1 MTRKVLVI
9 GLGLIGGSIA
19 LALQKA
25 PETKIIGYDMDAQ
38 TREHAKTL
46 NIVHEIVAD
55 PLAVAAEVDVIIF
68 GTPVNAT
75 LDWMEQL
82 KSWPLK
88 NKVIVTDTGSTKK
101 LIMQKASELRELGIT
116 FIGGHPMA
124 GSHKSGVLAAKAHL
138 FENAYYMLT
147 PLAGEEIVHMAQLE
161 SLLKFTHAKV
171 VSVSASE
178 HDHMTAVVSHFP
190 HVIAASLV
198 HQLGGENGEYPMTRS
213 LAAGGFRD
221 VTRIASSNP
230 ILWRDITL
238 QNREELLTQLDGW
251 EKEMTRIKELLM
263 EGSSQAIEN
272 YFAVAKEL
280 RDELP
285 ISAGAMYTPFDL
297 YVDVPDYPG
306 VISEVTGFLAD
317 EAISIT
323 NLRIV
328 ESREDVFGI
337 LVISLQSENDRERA
351 AACIQQRAN
360 FETYILNNSV
370 LSSQETY
377 VLVAI

>member
-25 PETKIIGYDMDAQ
+25 PETKIIGYDMDEK

-46 NIVHEIVAD
+46 NIVHDIVTNPQD
-55 PLAVAAEVDVIIF
+55 VAAEVDIIIF

-75 LDWMEQL
+75 LEWMEQL
-82 KSWPLK
+82 KTWPLK

-101 LIMQKASELRELGIT
+101 MIMQKAGELRELGIT

-147 PLAGEEIVHMAQLE
+147 PLAGEEIINMAQLE

-171 VSVSASE
+171 VSVSARE

-238 QNREELLTQLDGW
+238 QNRDELVAQLEGW
-251 EKEMTRIKELLM
+251 QTEMNRVKELLLN
-263 EGSSQAIEN
+263 GSSADIES

-285 ISAGAMYTPFDL
+285 ISAGAMFTSFDL

-306 VISEVTGFLAD
+306 VISEVTGLLA
-317 EAISIT
+317 EEQISIT

-337 LVISLQSENDRERA
+337 LVISLQSESDRERA
-351 AACIQQRAN
+351 AVCIQQRAN
-360 FETYILNNSV
+360 FETYIS
-370 LSSQETY
+370 
-377 VLVAI
+377 

>member
-1 MTRKVLVI
+1 MTRNVLVI

-25 PETKIIGYDMDAQ
+25 PDTRIIGYDMDAK
-38 TREHAKTL
+38 TRDHAITL
-46 NIVHEIVAD
+46 QIVHEIVENPRD
-55 PLAVAAEVDVIIF
+55 VAAEADVIIF

-75 LDWMEQL
+75 LEWMEQL

-101 LIMQKASELRELGIT
+101 LIMQKAGELRAMGIT

-147 PLAGEEIVHMAQLE
+147 PLAGEEIVNMAQLE

-190 HVIAASLV
+190 HIIAASLV

-230 ILWRDITL
+230 VLWRDITV
-238 QNREELLTQLDGW
+238 QNRDELISQLEGW
-251 EKEMTRIKELLM
+251 QSEMERVKELLM
-263 EGSSQAIEN
+263 NGKSEDIES
-272 YFAVAKEL
+272 YFALAKEL

-285 ISAGAMYTPFDL
+285 ISSGAMFTSFDL

-306 VISEVTGFLAD
+306 VISEVTGLLAD

-337 LVISLQSENDRERA
+337 LVISLQSESDRERA
-351 AACIQQRAN
+351 AKCIQKRAN
-360 FETYILNNSV
+360 FETYIS
-370 LSSQETY
+370 
-377 VLVAI
+377 

>member
-1 MTRKVLVI
+1 MSRKVLVI

-25 PETKIIGYDMDAQ
+25 PETQIIGYDMDAK

-46 NIVHEIVAD
+46 KIVHEVVTD
-55 PLAVAAEVDVIIF
+55 PKDVAADVDVIIF

-75 LDWMEQL
+75 LEWMEQL

-101 LIMQKASELRELGIT
+101 MIMQKAGELRAQGIT

-147 PLAGEEIVHMAQLE
+147 PLAGEEIINMAQLE

-171 VSVSASE
+171 VSVSARE

-198 HQLGGENGEYPMTRS
+198 HQLGEENGEYPMTRS

-238 QNREELLTQLDGW
+238 QNRDELIAQLEGW
-251 EKEMTRIKELLM
+251 QAEMDRVKELLLD
-263 EGSSQAIEN
+263 GNSDDIQN
-272 YFAVAKEL
+272 YFAVAKDL

-285 ISAGAMYTPFDL
+285 ISAGAMFTSFDL

-306 VISEVTGFLAD
+306 VISEVTGILAD

-328 ESREDVFGI
+328 ESREDVFGV
-337 LVISLQSENDRERA
+337 LVISLQSESDRERA
-351 AACIQQRAN
+351 AACIQKRAN
-360 FETYILNNSV
+360 FETYIS
-370 LSSQETY
+370 
-377 VLVAI
+377 

>member
-25 PETKIIGYDMDAQ
+25 PETKILGYDMDEK

-46 NIVHEIVAD
+46 QIVHEVVKD
-55 PLAVAAEVDVIIF
+55 PKEVAADVDVIIF

-75 LDWMEQL
+75 LEWMEQL

-101 LIMQKASELRELGIT
+101 LIMQKAGELRAQGIT

-124 GSHKSGVLAAKAHL
+124 GSHKSGVLAAKPHL

-147 PLAGEEIVHMAQLE
+147 PLAGEEIVNMAQLE

-198 HQLGGENGEYPMTRS
+198 HQLGDEKSEYPMTHS

-238 QNREELLTQLDGW
+238 QNRDELISQLEGW
-251 EKEMTRIKELLM
+251 QTEMNHVKKLLL
-263 EGSSQAIEN
+263 EGDSNEIER
-272 YFAVAKEL
+272 YFSVAKEL

-285 ISAGAMYTPFDL
+285 VSAGALFTSFDL

-306 VISEVTGFLAD
+306 VISEVTGYLAD

-337 LVISLQSENDRERA
+337 LVISLQNESDRERA
-351 AACIQQRAN
+351 ATCIQKRAN
-360 FETYILNNSV
+360 FETFIS
-370 LSSQETY
+370 
-377 VLVAI
+377 